1 MVLRRCWHS
10 KTQQLLGSLLERGR
24 ASFIHACR
32 CVLQACILFGLGL
45 VVITIQLAVRLGCS
59 KLASL
64 NIDSITVSD
73 VCLTIPAI
81 SSELCTATISCC
93 SHLLLALH
101 V

>member
-1 MVLRRCWHS
+1 
-10 KTQQLLGSLLERGR
+10 
-24 ASFIHACR
+24 
-32 CVLQACILFGLGL
+32 VLQACILFGLGL

-81 SSELCTATISCC
+81 SSE
-93 SHLLLALH
+93 
-101 V
+101 